1 LPFAATLILTQ
12 KIRFWK
18 AVALLVA
25 VCVAYTIYLN
35 IAVFQLKSSS
45 QPSSVHRQ
53 QKPGSDADS
62 SPKPQA
68 PSESSQ
74 NPQQKMQNEAQPSSK
89 QQQNPPSVR
98 ASESPEKLK
107 AIILK
112 SIPHDTG
119 AFTQVLKKAYRAHSS
134 NFD

>member
-1 LPFAATLILTQ
+1 LPFTATLILTQ

-35 IAVFQLKSSS
+35 IAVFQLKSS

-53 QKPGSDADS
+53 QKAGSDADS
-62 SPKPQA
+62 SPTPQA

-74 NPQQKMQNEAQPSSK
+74 NPQQKIQNEAQPSSK

-107 AIILK
+107 AVILK

-119 AFTQVLKKAYRAHSS
+119 AFTQVLKTAPRTHSS
-134 NFD
+134 NFV